1 MNWRQLSWLWF
12 LLALLI
18 FDQSLLAQR
27 RDPLQYIEILESADR
42 VRKLQVE
49 RVVEVLNLK
58 PGEVVAD
65 LGAGSGLFTR
75 PIAREVG
82 PSGTVYA
89 IDIDS
94 VLLAHIE
101 ETARREGLNNIE
113 TVQANEYDP
122 RIPEEVNLVLICDTL
137 HHIDNRPAYLKALR
151 RYLKPG
157 GRIAIIDLEKNW
169 PPGHD
174 LNKFTVSELL
184 TWMGD
189 AGFRVDQR
197 FDFLEDNFFIT
208 FRY

>member
-1 MNWRQLSWLWF
+1 NSRMNWRQLSWLWF

-174 LNKFTVSELL
+174 LNKFTVSEPL
-184 TWMGD
+184 TSMGD
-189 AGFRVDQR
+189 AGYRVVQR
-197 FDFLEDNFFIT
+197 FGFLEDSFFS
-208 FRY
+208 

>member
-157 GRIAIIDLEKNW
+157 GRIAIIDFEKNW

-189 AGFRVDQR
+189 AGYRVDQR

>member
-1 MNWRQLSWLWF
+1 MNSRHLNWWWL

-18 FDQSLLAQR
+18 LDQGILAQR
-27 RDPLQYIEILESADR
+27 RDPLQYIQILESADR

-49 RVVEVLNLK
+49 RVVEVLDLQR
-58 PGEVVAD
+58 GEVVAD

-94 VLLAHIE
+94 ALLAHID

-113 TVQANEYDP
+113 TVQASEYDP

-137 HHIDNRPAYLKALR
+137 HHIDNRPAYLKTLR
-151 RYLKPG
+151 QYLKPG
-157 GRIAIIDLEKNW
+157 GRIAIIDFEKNW
-169 PPGHD
+169 PAGHD
-174 LNKFTVSELL
+174 QNKFTIPELL
-184 TWMGD
+184 TWMDD
-189 AGFRVDQR
+189 AGYRVDER